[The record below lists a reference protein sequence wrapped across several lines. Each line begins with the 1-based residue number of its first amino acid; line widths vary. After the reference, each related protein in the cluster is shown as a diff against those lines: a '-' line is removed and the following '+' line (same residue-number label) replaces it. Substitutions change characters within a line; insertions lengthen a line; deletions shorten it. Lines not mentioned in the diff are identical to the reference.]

1 VNLRKASDAKQNI
14 VRRAFG
20 MSVDDYLRGLL
31 AKYSVSTDSASP
43 LRTLATYTIYPV
55 IQRWAD
61 EHLREVTFSGSF
73 AKGTANNC
81 SNDLDLFISLK
92 STTPGSLKDI
102 FQSLINY
109 STHAG
114 WSPRGQDVSVGV
126 VVGGYHIDLVPGR
139 VQDGY
144 QNWHSLYRRS
154 ADSWTQTNVQS
165 HIDLVANS
173 GRIEEIRLIKLWRH
187 LAGLDFPSFLLE
199 LAVIEALKNKLRGNV
214 AANFSYALEW
224 LAANIQT
231 VRLIDPTNTNN
242 IVSNDITAA
251 QKRLIADSARMA
263 RAKPNYSD
271 FVW

>member
-1 VNLRKASDAKQNI
+1 
-14 VRRAFG
+14 
-20 MSVDDYLRGLL
+20 MSGDDYLRGLL
-31 AKYSVSTDSASP
+31 AKYAVSTGSASP

-55 IQRWAD
+55 LQSWAN

-102 FQSLINY
+102 FQSLIDY
-109 STHAG
+109 STRAR

-139 VQDGY
+139 VQEGY
-144 QNWHSLYRRS
+144 LNWHSLYRRS

-165 HIDLVANS
+165 HIDLVAKS

-199 LAVIEALKNKLRGNV
+199 LTVIEALKYKIQGNV
-214 AANFSYALEW
+214 ASNFSYTLSW
-224 LAANIQT
+224 LADNVQT
-231 VRLIDPTNTNN
+231 MRLIDPANTNN
-242 IVSNDITAA
+242 IVSDCITAV
-251 QKRLIADSARMA
+251 QKRRIADAARMA